1 MITLHDLEE
10 AIAECQGER
19 NPNANTCI
27 KLAAFYTI
35 RNEMFPNTTPEATQA
50 PTQGDVAR
58 SSINTRSGYSGD
70 TGRSRQS
77 EQAEPITESVI
88 DYNSGTE
95 FSEAIDGMD
104 ALEVWPIIDELM
116 SVIQATN
123 IRLYNGVMRKIEQ
136 L

>member
-35 RNEMFPNTTPEATQA
+35 RNEMFPTTPEPSES
-50 PTQGDVAR
+50 PTTSDERRVGMMAQ
-58 SSINTRSGYSGD
+58 SGYSGD
-70 TGRSRQS
+70 TEPSKPS
-77 EQAEPITESVI
+77 DKAEPITERVI
-88 DYNSGTE
+88 HYDSGTE
-95 FSEAIDGMD
+95 FSEAIHGMNSLD
-104 ALEVWPIIDELM
+104 IWPIMDELM

>member
-1 MITLHDLEE
+1 MITLHDLDE

-35 RNEMFPNTTPEATQA
+35 RNEMFPNTTPEAIQA
-50 PTQGDVAR
+50 PTQGDVER
-58 SSINTRSGYSGD
+58 SGINTRSGYSGD
-70 TGRSRQS
+70 SGRSRQS
-77 EQAEPITESVI
+77 EQAEPITENVI

>member
-35 RNEMFPNTTPEATQA
+35 RNEMFPDKPES
-50 PTQGDVAR
+50 PTSDDRQLR
-58 SSINTRSGYSGD
+58 NIMTRSDYSGD
-70 TGRSRQS
+70 TEPSRKP
-77 EQAEPITESVI
+77 EQAEPDTEKVI

-95 FSEAIDGMD
+95 FSNAIDGMD
-104 ALEVWPIIDELM
+104 ALDVWPIMDELM